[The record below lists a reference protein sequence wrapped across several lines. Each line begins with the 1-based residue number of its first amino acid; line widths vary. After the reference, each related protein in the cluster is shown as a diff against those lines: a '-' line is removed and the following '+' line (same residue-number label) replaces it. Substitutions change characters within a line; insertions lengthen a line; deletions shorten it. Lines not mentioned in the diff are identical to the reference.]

1 MRFQVFKNGQVVKT
15 FNVCGA
21 YLFGT
26 DGTSIRRAKI
36 TFKDGMVTCQKP
48 NSDTAGLTLLWPVEG
63 FGRILLSTTCL
74 PPRDRPYCLNLEIA
88 RARLM
93 HTISRREEWSMF
105 EGASELEEISR
116 QAHDLFVR
124 AVQTVHDPA
133 QASVLADK
141 SLRKAMVFSE
151 KLATTQAEAMF
162 KLRMKGSGFGRAC
175 IGMQTNMNLIENEA
189 YVDHLAQVGDFA
201 LVPMSWRD
209 IEKQDGVFDFSR
221 VDQCVETLTQK
232 KMLLGAGPLL
242 HFSQESLPQW
252 LLRSRIN
259 FEKVRDLAYRFVTTV
274 VSRYRRGIHRWFIIS
289 GLNAENHLG
298 FSVEQVLEM
307 TRAANMAVKAVNSRA
322 FKIIEVIDCWGEYYA
337 TTPNSIAPVADM
349 DMVIQSGIAFEA
361 FALRMRFGKD
371 EMGMHIRDM
380 MQISSRLDY
389 FSLLGKALYITGVEI
404 PSENGPGPWEG
415 CVAGVWHNQWDSK
428 RQALWLDQFYGI
440 VLSKPVVDAVVY
452 GNLSDN
458 DHSAI
463 ANSGL
468 VTEALEPKDGYRAVK
483 RLREMVRSRS

>member
-1 MRFQVFKNGQVVKT
+1 MRFQVFKNGQVVQK

-21 YLFGT
+21 YIFGT

-36 TFKDGMVTCQKP
+36 VFEDGCVSTQKP
-48 NSDTAGLTLLWPVEG
+48 NNETAGLTLLWPVEG

-74 PPRDRPYCLNLEIA
+74 PERERPYCLNLEIA

-93 HTISRREEWSMF
+93 QTISRREEWSLF
-105 EGASELEEISR
+105 EGASELEEISH
-116 QAHDLFVR
+116 QAHDLFVK
-124 AVQTVHDPA
+124 AVQTIHDPA
-133 QASVLADK
+133 KASVLADN

-162 KLRMKGSGFGRAC
+162 KQRLKGPGFGRAC
-175 IGMQTNMNLIENEA
+175 IGIQTEPSLIDDTD
-189 YVDHLAQVGDFA
+189 YVERLAQVGDVA
-201 LVPMSWRD
+201 LVPMPWRD
-209 IEKQDGVFDFSR
+209 IEKQDGVFDFDL
-221 VDQCVETLTQK
+221 VDQCVETLSQN

-242 HFSQESLPQW
+242 CFSQESLPKW

-259 FEKVRDLAYRFVTTV
+259 FEKVRELAYRFVTTV
-274 VSRYRRGIHRWFIIS
+274 VSRYRRKIHRWFIIS
-289 GLNAENHLG
+289 GLNATNHLG

-322 FKIIEVIDCWGEYYA
+322 FKIIEVVDCWGEYYA
-337 TTPNSIAPVADM
+337 TTPNSIAPVAYM

-371 EMGMHIRDM
+371 ETGMHIRDM

-389 FSLLGKALYITGVEI
+389 FSLLGKSLYISGVEI
-404 PSENGPGPWEG
+404 PSENGSGPWEG
-415 CVAGVWHNQWDSK
+415 RVAGVWHNQWDSK

-452 GNLSDN
+452 GNLSDT

-468 VTEALEPKDGYRAVK
+468 VTKAFEPKDGYRAVR
-483 RLREMVRSRS
+483 RLREMIRNQS